1 VFKVLV
7 MCLPRKQH
15 THQTLH
21 GQGEQ
26 DPDMDIDYERRNKQA
41 LFQMQYDMDRDMIR
55 PKYWARILQGTATP
69 GKD

>member
-1 VFKVLV
+1 
-7 MCLPRKQH
+7 M
-15 THQTLH
+15 
-21 GQGEQ
+21 
-26 DPDMDIDYERRNKQA
+26 DPDVDIDYERRNKQA

>member
-1 VFKVLV
+1 VFQVLV
-7 MCLPRKQH
+7 MRLPRKHDTDQAMH
-15 THQTLH
+15 R
-21 GQGEQ
+21 QGEQ